1 MENGCEIAER
11 ILRDKIKIDKKDD
24 VGAWY
29 IIQDTIYVNEIQNLC
44 NAGVHWFISGF
55 EHLIY
60 VYKGLR
66 NER

>member
-11 ILRDKIKIDKKDD
+11 ILRGKIKIDEEDD
-24 VGAWY
+24 VGTWY
-29 IIQDTIYVNEIQNLC
+29 IMQDTIYVNEIQKLC
-44 NAGVHWFISGF
+44 DAKVHWFISRFG
-55 EHLIY
+55 HQIY

>member
-11 ILRDKIKIDKKDD
+11 ILGNSIRVERIDD
-24 VGAWY
+24 GGIWY
-29 IIQDTIYVNEIQNLC
+29 TIRDTIYINEIQRLC
-44 NAGVHWFISGF
+44 DAKVHWFISGF